1 MGLSGAKG
9 RSKGLGRIP
18 LILKRFELIN
28 QLVDK
33 EYIFPRR
40 MMDMIALTRLNNT
53 PLVINPDLIVSM
65 EETPDTMITLS
76 NGEKIAV
83 KEKVKE
89 VIRRVINFRRC
100 IFNPSIPIE

>member
-1 MGLSGAKG
+1 
-9 RSKGLGRIP
+9 
-18 LILKRFELIN
+18 
-28 QLVDK
+28 
-33 EYIFPRR
+33 
-40 MMDMIALTRLNNT
+40 MIALTRLNNT

-83 KEKVKE
+83 QEKVKE

>member
-1 MGLSGAKG
+1 
-9 RSKGLGRIP
+9 
-18 LILKRFELIN
+18 
-28 QLVDK
+28 
-33 EYIFPRR
+33 
-40 MMDMIALTRLNNT
+40 MDMIALTRLNNT

-83 KEKVKE
+83 QEKVKE

>member
-1 MGLSGAKG
+1 
-9 RSKGLGRIP
+9 
-18 LILKRFELIN
+18 
-28 QLVDK
+28 
-33 EYIFPRR
+33 

-83 KEKVKE
+83 QEKVKE

-100 IFNPSIPIE
+100 I